1 MRLSTFLVAVIVGAA
16 PAAALAGDR
25 YGNGDYAPQSQP
37 SLMSRALGWARKSE
51 PQQDDQAPM
60 VYAQPEPLAL
70 AGQFLRGR
78 SPTPGA
84 AGLRPSPSD
93 RSQVAYAPVYPAFAP
108 QEPYRPAAAR
118 APVAPPPP
126 PAAFQTP
133 PPEPSHELSQ
143 EPPRGSPTLAG
154 GLPPYAPPA
163 QAAIA
168 TPARLADAA
177 STGAARSTGEQ
188 ARLYSVHR
196 PYGLTPDAIP
206 EPAQGQQGYVLI
218 GPSGGGVAQAP
229 AEDAAGTV
237 ARDDA
242 DGDPGGKRERPF

>member
-37 SLMSRALGWARKSE
+37 SLMSRALGWAHKSE
-51 PQQDDQAPM
+51 PRQDDQAPV

-78 SPTPGA
+78 SPAPGA
-84 AGLRPSPSD
+84 TGLRPSPSD
-93 RSQVAYAPVYPAFAP
+93 RSQVAYAPVYPAFTP
-108 QEPYRPAAAR
+108 QEPYRPTGVRTSA
-118 APVAPPPP
+118 PP
-126 PAAFQTP
+126 PAAFEP
-133 PPEPSHELSQ
+133 PPQ
-143 EPPRGSPTLAG
+143 TATREPPGGSPALAG
-154 GLPPYAPPA
+154 GLPPYVPPA

-177 STGAARSTGEQ
+177 STGAAHSTGEQ

-196 PYGLTPDAIP
+196 PYGLTPDTIP

-242 DGDPGGKRERPF
+242 EGDGGEKRERPF

>member
-1 MRLSTFLVAVIVGAA
+1 MRLSPLLVAVILGAA

-25 YGNGDYAPQSQP
+25 YGNGDYAPEPRP
-37 SLMSRALGWARKSE
+37 SLMSRALGWAHKSDP
-51 PQQDDQAPM
+51 PQHDQAPV

-93 RSQVAYAPVYPAFAP
+93 RSQVAYAPVYPAFTP

-118 APVAPPPP
+118 APVAPPETPT
-126 PAAFQTP
+126 AP
-133 PPEPSHELSQ
+133 PPETPS
-143 EPPRGSPTLAG
+143 GSPALAG
-154 GLPPYAPPA
+154 GLPPYVPPA
-163 QAAIA
+163 QAAVS
-168 TPARLADAA
+168 TPQRLAEAA
-177 STGAARSTGEQ
+177 PTAHSGGEQ

-196 PYGLTPDAIP
+196 PYGLTPDAIA

-242 DGDPGGKRERPF
+242 DGDGGDKRERPF

>member
-1 MRLSTFLVAVIVGAA
+1 MRLSTFLVAAIVGAA

-37 SLMSRALGWARKSE
+37 SLMSRALGWAHKSQ
-51 PQQDDQAPM
+51 PQQDDQAPV

-78 SPTPGA
+78 SPTTGA
-84 AGLRPSPSD
+84 AGLRPAPSD

-108 QEPYRPAAAR
+108 QEPYRPTAAR
-118 APVAPPPP
+118 ASVTPQPP
-126 PAAFQTP
+126 PAAFQP
-133 PPEPSHELSQ
+133 PAQDPPQ

-168 TPARLADAA
+168 TPARLADVA

-196 PYGLTPDAIP
+196 PYGLTPDVIP

-242 DGDPGGKRERPF
+242 DGDGGDKRERPF

>member
-1 MRLSTFLVAVIVGAA
+1 MRLSPLLVAVILGAA

-25 YGNGDYAPQSQP
+25 YGNGDYAPEPRP
-37 SLMSRALGWARKSE
+37 SLMSRALGWAHKSDT
-51 PQQDDQAPM
+51 PQDDQAPV

-84 AGLRPSPSD
+84 AALRPSPSD
-93 RSQVAYAPVYPAFAP
+93 RSQVAYAPVYPAFTP

-118 APVAPPPP
+118 PAVAPPEAPT
-126 PAAFQTP
+126 AP
-133 PPEPSHELSQ
+133 PPETPS
-143 EPPRGSPTLAG
+143 GSPALAG
-154 GLPPYAPPA
+154 GLPPYVPPA
-163 QAAIA
+163 QAAVS
-168 TPARLADAA
+168 TPQRLAEAA
-177 STGAARSTGEQ
+177 PTTHSGGEQ

-196 PYGLTPDAIP
+196 PYGLTPDAIA

-242 DGDPGGKRERPF
+242 DGDGGDKRERPF